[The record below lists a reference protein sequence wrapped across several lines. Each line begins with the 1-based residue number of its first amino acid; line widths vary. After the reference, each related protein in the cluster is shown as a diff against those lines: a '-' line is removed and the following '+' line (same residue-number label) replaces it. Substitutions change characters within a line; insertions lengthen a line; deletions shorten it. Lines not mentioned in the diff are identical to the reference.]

1 VEPWVVATSLIF
13 VYLLATIVVGVVA
26 NRRLTVDMEDFLLYG
41 RKAGFVVLY
50 LTVVATYHSAFAF
63 LGSGGYFYTHGI
75 GFWDAGTWTILV
87 GAITYVLGSRIW
99 ALGKAFGYITPADML
114 ADFYESE
121 AVRVLVAVISVL
133 FTILYI
139 QVQAQGLG
147 YILSVAS
154 GDRIPFEL
162 GTLILLAVAAGY
174 LMAGGLRAVYW
185 TDVVQGVWM
194 YLAVWIGALFLAFKL
209 FGNPLELW
217 RAVAA
222 ERPDLLTL
230 PGPQGLFTPGMWVGM
245 GIALSFGIVFQPHMM
260 IRYYSAVDGRTI
272 KWLGATTPIYLMT
285 LYIPA
290 ALVGLGGALVLP
302 DLAIPDQ
309 VFPELLF
316 RFAPA
321 WLTGVILAGATA
333 AAMSTLDSILHS
345 NMTVLTRDV
354 YQRYVAP
361 GATQA
366 HYVWIGRLIVVGLL
380 GVGYVLSVKTFA
392 FLVTLV
398 TLSGSGALQ
407 LMPAII
413 GVCFPGRRTFTRA
426 GVLGGMVAGLA
437 VLYLTLVPAP
447 NPLAGV
453 VDLPH
458 PLGVHAAVWSIVAN
472 FAVTIVVSR
481 LTPPPSAET
490 VIRIHGE
497 VERFVYGGERPPDSG
512 ARGLS
517 TEGTSGVSIVDGR
530 RVANGG
536 PRG

>member
-1 VEPWVVATSLIF
+1 MEPWVVATTLIF
-13 VYLLATIVVGVVA
+13 LYLLATVVLGVVA

-63 LGSGGYFYTHGI
+63 LGSGGFFYTHGI
-75 GFWDAGTWTILV
+75 GFWAAGTWTVLV
-87 GAITYVLGSRIW
+87 GAITYVLGTRIW
-99 ALGKAFGYITPADML
+99 ALGKKFSYITPADML

-121 AVRVLVAVISVL
+121 AVRIVTAVVSVL

-154 GDRIPFEL
+154 GDRIPFEI
-162 GTLILLAVAAGY
+162 GTLILLIVAAGY
-174 LMAGGLRAVYW
+174 LVAGGLRAVYW
-185 TDVVQGVWM
+185 TDVIQGAWM
-194 YLAVWIGALFLAFKL
+194 YLAVWVGGLFLAFHL
-209 FGNPLELW
+209 FGGPLELW
-217 RAVAA
+217 RQVAA
-222 ERPDLLTL
+222 QRPDLLTL
-230 PGPQGLFTPGMWVGM
+230 PGPQGFFTPGMWLGM

-260 IRYYSAVDGRTI
+260 IRYYSAVDGKTL

-285 LYIPA
+285 LYVPA
-290 ALVGLGGALVLP
+290 AMVGLGGALAIP

-309 VFPELLF
+309 IFPEMLF

-361 GATQA
+361 EASQA
-366 HYVWIGRLIVVGLL
+366 HYIWVGRLIVLVLL
-380 GVGYVLSVKTFA
+380 AVGYLLSVKTFA

-407 LMPAII
+407 LMPAIL
-413 GVCFPGRRTFTRA
+413 GVCFPGKRLYTRA
-426 GVLGGMVAGLA
+426 GVLWGMGTGLTA
-437 VLYLTLVPAP
+437 LYLTLVQ
-447 NPLAGV
+447 V
-453 VDLPH
+453 PH
-458 PLGVHAAVWSIVAN
+458 PMGLHGAVWSLLAN
-472 FAVTIVVSR
+472 FAVTLGVSR
-481 LTPPPSAET
+481 FTDPPSPET
-490 VIRIHGE
+490 VARIHGE
-497 VERFVYGGERPPDSG
+497 VERFVYGGE
-512 ARGLS
+512 
-517 TEGTSGVSIVDGR
+517 E
-530 RVANGG
+530 
-536 PRG
+536 